1 MNLASSI
8 PDFDA
13 PVVEHAR
20 KDFPLL
26 DADMTVGQ
34 ALERIRREGVGERV
48 IYFYAVDQ
56 EKRLVGVVPTRRLL
70 TSPLETALREV
81 MVRRVVAV
89 PAKATVLEACEFF
102 VLYKFLAFPVVD
114 EQRRVIGIIDAN
126 LFAEEILEA
135 GDTED
140 RSSSRQAGPVGP
152 EFFEALGFRLE
163 QIRGVSAWRAFRF
176 RFPWLLVTVT
186 GGTVS
191 AILAG
196 FFEATLAGSMII
208 AFFLTMV
215 LGLNESVSMQS
226 MSVTIHALRSVSVS
240 WDWLA
245 SAFRR
250 ELATAV
256 LLGVCCGF
264 VVCVIAW
271 AWRHDLRAAVVIGGS
286 IAVSLITACAFGL
299 AVPSLLHWFKL
310 DPKIASGPITLVLAD
325 FIALV
330 IYFTSAWLV
339 LR

>member
-8 PDFDA
+8 PDFSA

-26 DADMTVGQ
+26 DAEMTVGE

-48 IYFYAVDQ
+48 IYFYAIDQ

-70 TSPLETALREV
+70 TAPLETALREV

-89 PAKATVLEACEFF
+89 PAKATVLDACEFF

-114 EQRRVIGIIDAN
+114 EQRRVVGIVDAN

-135 GDTED
+135 GDTEN
-140 RSSSRQAGPVGP
+140 RSPSRGTLPVDP

-163 QIRGVSAWRAFRF
+163 QIRGASAWRAFRF

-186 GGTVS
+186 GGTLS

-196 FFEATLAGSMII
+196 FFEPTLAGSLII

-226 MSVTIHALRSVSVS
+226 MSVTIHALRSVTVT

-245 SAFRR
+245 LAFRR

-256 LLGVCCGF
+256 LLGVSCGF

-271 AWRHDLRAAVVIGGS
+271 MWRADLRAATVIGGS
-286 IAVSLITACAFGL
+286 IALSLITACALGL
-299 AVPSLLHWFKL
+299 AVPSLLHRFKL
-310 DPKIASGPITLVLAD
+310 DPKIAAGPVTLALAD